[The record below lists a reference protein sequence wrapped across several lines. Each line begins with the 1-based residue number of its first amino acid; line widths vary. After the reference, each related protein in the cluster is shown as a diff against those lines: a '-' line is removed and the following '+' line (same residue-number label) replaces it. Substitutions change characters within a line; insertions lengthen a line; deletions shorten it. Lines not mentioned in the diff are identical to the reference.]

1 MQQGAGQD
9 GELWQQPVFVG
20 LFASTLFLALGS
32 QIYQLALPL
41 ILYELTH
48 SLNAMSQL
56 RAVEFLPNLL
66 LAVFIGVWV
75 DRVCRRRWA
84 QRSLLAMAL
93 LLGVAGILLAQGW
106 LPVWLFYPLAF
117 VMMLCN
123 YITAICRF
131 GLVKH
136 SVPQPLLMP
145 ATSYLN
151 TLFNL
156 FAVTGPML
164 SGLLIA
170 FASLAWGMWLPALLF
185 VLSSLALLRVPAMPP
200 QATSVRHFGAELAA
214 GWGVLRANRPLWQ
227 LAWAVVLANGASGMA
242 EVLQLF
248 RLRDS
253 LGLGPAQLGVL
264 YGVAGVGGIAAG
276 LCVTRLRKKLGLGR
290 VVVLAFA
297 LEGLGML
304 ALATLQQVWLLG
316 LVMAASS
323 FVVVCGNVCVWS
335 YRQESTPLEMIGRV
349 SGITG
354 SLFKLMMP
362 LALLVSGEMA
372 GSWPLSQ
379 LMLAAAALSLL
390 AALCCR
396 MGDCYRAI

>member
-136 SVPQPLLMP
+136 SVPQPLLIP

-214 GWGVLRANRPLWQ
+214 GWG
-227 LAWAVVLANGASGMA
+227 G
-242 EVLQLF
+242 
-248 RLRDS
+248 
-253 LGLGPAQLGVL
+253 
-264 YGVAGVGGIAAG
+264 
-276 LCVTRLRKKLGLGR
+276 CVPTAR
-290 VVVLAFA
+290 
-297 LEGLGML
+297 
-304 ALATLQQVWLLG
+304 
-316 LVMAASS
+316 
-323 FVVVCGNVCVWS
+323 C
-335 YRQESTPLEMIGRV
+335 
-349 SGITG
+349 
-354 SLFKLMMP
+354 
-362 LALLVSGEMA
+362 
-372 GSWPLSQ
+372 GSWPGRWCWLTEP
-379 LMLAAAALSLL
+379 AAWLRSCSCFVCVTALGWVRHNWACCTVWLEWAAL
-390 AALCCR
+390 R
-396 MGDCYRAI
+396 RACA

>member
-1 MQQGAGQD
+1 MQQAGQ
-9 GELWQQPVFVG
+9 GGGLWQQPVFVG

-84 QRSLLAMAL
+84 QRSLLVMAL
-93 LLGVAGILLAQGW
+93 LLGVAGSLLAQGW
-106 LPVWLFYPLAF
+106 LPVWGFYPLAF

-123 YITAICRF
+123 YISAICRF

-136 SVPQPLLMP
+136 SVPQALLMP

-170 FASLAWGMWLPALLF
+170 FASLAWGLWLPALLL
-185 VLSSLALLRVPAMPP
+185 VLSSLALLRVPATPP
-200 QATSVRHFGAELAA
+200 QAAGERHFASELAA
-214 GWGVLRANRPLWQ
+214 GWAALRANRPLWQ

-253 LGLGPAQLGVL
+253 LGLSPAQLGVL

-276 LCVTRLRKKLGLGR
+276 FSVTWLRQRLGLGR
-290 VVVLAFA
+290 VVMLAFA
-297 LEGLGML
+297 LEGLGMV

-316 LVMAASS
+316 LVMLASS

-335 YRQESTPLEMIGRV
+335 YRQESTPLALIGRV
-349 SGITG
+349 SGLTG
-354 SLFKLMMP
+354 SLFKLLMP
-362 LALLVSGEMA
+362 LTLWLSGALA
-372 GSWPLSQ
+372 GSWPLTQ
-379 LMLAAAALSLL
+379 LMLAAAVLSLL

-396 MGDCYRAI
+396 LGAVYRVV